1 MTQKFVPKGQSE
13 APTIKLPEPLEKL
26 FAFFPASLRGK
37 KYSYL
42 LSFHVEGKKDK
53 INDKFQ
59 EIINKS
65 TYFPMADEDW
75 QIMQGFIDKANLLG
89 YNLYLPLPKTDKYRP
104 YSKSSSPRLAGVIL
118 TKEDL
123 FMEQELE
130 QDEIKF
136 NNSNELER

>member
-89 YNLYLPLPKTDKYRP
+89 YSLYLPLDLLELSLLKRTSLW
-104 YSKSSSPRLAGVIL
+104 SKNLSKMRLNLITL
-118 TKEDL
+118 T
-123 FMEQELE
+123 
-130 QDEIKF
+130 
-136 NNSNELER
+136 S

>member
-1 MTQKFVPKGQSE
+1 MAQKFLPKGQNES
-13 APTIKLPEPLEKL
+13 PSIKLPEPLERL

-42 LSFHVEGKKDK
+42 IAFHVEGKKDK

-65 TYFPMADEDW
+65 TFFPMADDDW
-75 QIMQGFIDKANLLG
+75 LIMRGFIEKANVLG
-89 YNLYLPLPKTDKYRP
+89 YSLYLPLPKTDKYRP
-104 YSKSSSPRLAGVIL
+104 YSKSSSPRLAGTIL

-123 FMEQELE
+123 FMQGELE

-136 NNSNELER
+136 DNRHELER